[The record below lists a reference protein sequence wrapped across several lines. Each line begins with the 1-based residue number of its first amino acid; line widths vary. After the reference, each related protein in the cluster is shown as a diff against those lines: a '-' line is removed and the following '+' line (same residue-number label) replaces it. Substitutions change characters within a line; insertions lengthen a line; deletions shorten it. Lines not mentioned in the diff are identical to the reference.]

1 MAKELTR
8 IPNNSHHCSGRRH
21 FLGYPDE
28 GKMKILQT
36 GKSTENDADI
46 FAASTA
52 LADTENA
59 LGDQR
64 SSSRVDRAGQDRRRF
79 RHRHARPSA
88 KLLLRRNRAAGYHGG
103 AGGSIRPDHSGEMTS
118 LTDSIS
124 STPTVSVI
132 SLCPSRCSIGTRS
145 TGRGPLHAGSI
156 PHKRPSGFHSHG
168 LRSGSRPDCRPER
181 NHLGIHR
188 ASRCGDPALRRQ
200 SGICDQRDALGD
212 SKSAFWR

>member
-8 IPNNSHHCSGRRH
+8 IPNNSQHCSGRRH

-36 GKSTENDADI
+36 GKSTENNADI
-46 FAASTA
+46 FAAFTA

-64 SSSRVDRAGQDRRRF
+64 SSSRVDRAEQDRRRF

-88 KLLLRRNRAAGYHGG
+88 KSAFTEEPCRRLPRRGR
-103 AGGSIRPDHSGEMTS
+103 GSIRPDHGGEMTS

-145 TGRGPLHAGSI
+145 TGRGPLNIGSI
-156 PHKRPSGFHSHG
+156 PHKRPSGCHS
-168 LRSGSRPDCRPER
+168 RVAVWFVSR
-181 NHLGIHR
+181 L
-188 ASRCGDPALRRQ
+188 PARTESPWNSPGKPL
-200 SGICDQRDALGD
+200 
-212 SKSAFWR
+212 W